1 MINIYYNIADK
12 NSFINLIGFTKK
24 KNLSD
29 YNASKT
35 LENKETYKEQKHV
48 STQNIKHW
56 LVPATFEWFPG

>member
-12 NSFINLIGFTKK
+12 NSFINLIGFTKM

-48 STQNIKHW
+48 STQNIKH
-56 LVPATFEWFPG
+56 

>member
-48 STQNIKHW
+48 STQNIKH
-56 LVPATFEWFPG
+56 